1 MKHSNNNEKYF
12 FEINKTKG
20 NLFYLYLRD
29 GEGNIYLGSG
39 LYTQKTNCQKVIESV
54 IRNSKNEDRFIFGQ
68 PYDKKWIAYLRNEN
82 GQIIAESAN
91 YLDTYVEAK
100 NFIKN
105 FKNLSLKTPV
115 IDKTKLKN

>member
-1 MKHSNNNEKYF
+1 MIHSNNNEKYF

-20 NLFYLYLRD
+20 NLFYFNLKD
-29 GEGNIYLGSG
+29 KNGNICLGSG

-91 YLDTYVEAK
+91 YLDTKEEAK

-115 IDKTKLKN
+115 IDNTK